1 MTYKSDTNCVIVITS
16 SYWQDAM
23 EALKKTFKGAA
34 QGLSEEEQ
42 RHQKC
47 EDMREK
53 ALTKCACSASRDN
66 LCRDEIRAI
75 L

>member
-1 MTYKSDTNCVIVITS
+1 
-16 SYWQDAM
+16 M

-42 RHQKC
+42 RHQNC

-53 ALTKCACSASRDN
+53 ALTKCACSVFRGS
-66 LCRDEIRAI
+66 LCRV
-75 L
+75 